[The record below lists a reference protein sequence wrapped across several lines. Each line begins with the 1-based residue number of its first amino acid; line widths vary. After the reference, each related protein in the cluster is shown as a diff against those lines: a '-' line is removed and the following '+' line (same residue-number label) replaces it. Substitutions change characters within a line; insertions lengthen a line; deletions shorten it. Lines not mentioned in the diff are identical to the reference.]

1 MTKSL
6 NNRLIWYAV
15 ALFIITN
22 LGFYKTYLIHFPE
35 FKNFATIHHL
45 HGMLAMSWILMLI
58 LQPILI
64 KYKKL
69 EWHKWV
75 GRLSYIT
82 MPLLLLSLFFVAR
95 EGYLRNIKTIPETEA
110 LAGLTNGI
118 PDMFFMG
125 TLYFL
130 AMYHRQNTSYHIRF
144 IAATGLMIIGPGL
157 GRFLI
162 VLCGFPVPL
171 VILFMIIS
179 TTGVG
184 IVWLIMDI
192 RAKKS
197 AFPMGMFVLTGM
209 LGAFININ
217 SHSGWWLSFA
227 KWMTNNL
234 F

>member
-6 NNRLIWYAV
+6 NNRLILYAIAV
-15 ALFIITN
+15 FIITN
-22 LGFYKTYLIHFPE
+22 LGFYKTYLIHFPS
-35 FKNFATIHHL
+35 FKAFATIHHL
-45 HGMLAMSWILMLI
+45 HGMLAMSWILMLVV
-58 LQPILI
+58 QPIFI
-64 KYKKL
+64 KFQKY

-75 GRLSYIT
+75 GRVSYIT

-125 TLYFL
+125 TLYVL
-130 AMYHRQNTSYHIRF
+130 AMYHRKNTPFHIRF

-162 VLCGFPVPL
+162 VLCGFPVPI
-171 VILFMIIS
+171 VILFMILS

-184 IVWLIMDI
+184 IIWLIMDI

-197 AFPMGMFVLTGM
+197 AFPMGVFVLTGVM
-209 LGAFININ
+209 GAFINIS
-217 SHSGWWLSFA
+217 SHSAWWQSFA
-227 KWMTNNL
+227 KWVVNNVY
-234 F
+234 